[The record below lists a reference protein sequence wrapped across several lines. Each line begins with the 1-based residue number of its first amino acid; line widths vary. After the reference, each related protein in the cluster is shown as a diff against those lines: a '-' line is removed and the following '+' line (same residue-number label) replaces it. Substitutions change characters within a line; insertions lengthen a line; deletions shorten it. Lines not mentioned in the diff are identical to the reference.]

1 MITQNDEDFRASLVR
16 LMPALRGY
24 GRALGGSVAT
34 ADELVQETLVRA
46 LGNDR
51 RPEQLGE
58 LRAWLFTILRNA
70 WLTSLRAGRRIEPLE
85 EGMEP
90 AEAGAGAQD
99 HLALDDL
106 ARAMRNLPAPQREAV
121 VLMGAQGLPAAE
133 AARICGVAEGTMRAR
148 LSRARHTLRRTLQS
162 RLRSGPAD

>member
-1 MITQNDEDFRASLVR
+1 MVAQDEDAFRAALVR

-24 GRALGGSVAT
+24 GRALGGSIQA

-46 LGNDR
+46 LANDR
-51 RPEQLGE
+51 RPGQPGE

-70 WLTSLRAGRRIEPLE
+70 WLTSLRAGRRTEALE
-85 EGMEP
+85 EGMEA
-90 AEAGAGAQD
+90 AEAGTGAQD
-99 HLALDDL
+99 HIELDDL
-106 ARAMRNLPAPQREAV
+106 ARAIRGLPADQREAV

-148 LSRARHTLRRTLQS
+148 LSRARHALRRTLQP
-162 RLRSGPAD
+162 RLRSGPPH

>member
-1 MITQNDEDFRASLVR
+1 MIAQDEDGFRAALVR

-24 GRALGGSVAT
+24 GRALGGSVST
-34 ADELVQETLVRA
+34 ADELVQETLLRA
-46 LGNDR
+46 LANNR
-51 RPEQLGE
+51 RPEQPGE

-70 WLTSLRAGRRIEPLE
+70 RLTSLRVGRRTEALE

-90 AEAGAGAQD
+90 AEAGTGAHD
-99 HLALDDL
+99 HLALGEL
-106 ARAMRNLPAPQREAV
+106 ARAMLALPAPQREAL

-148 LSRARHTLRRTLQS
+148 LSRARHTLRRTLQP